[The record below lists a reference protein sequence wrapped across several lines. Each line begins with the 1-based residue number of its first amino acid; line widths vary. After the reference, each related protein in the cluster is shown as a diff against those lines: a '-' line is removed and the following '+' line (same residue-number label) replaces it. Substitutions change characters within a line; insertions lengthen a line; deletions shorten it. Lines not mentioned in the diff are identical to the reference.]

1 MGSREVWSRISRPR
15 NAGGTPAL
23 GWAAGV
29 RPWSGDERGRRYAIP
44 GRWGYVIIEGTRG
57 GSSSIGRAPDCGS
70 GRCGFNSRL
79 PPHFATACGWSQ
91 PRFTPS
97 LQSGPASGL
106 RKFPRLRCE
115 IAPST
120 ACAVLAGA
128 PPSGYFLG
136 GSWNRRGGRRRLV
149 LRRAAG
155 RLLPFVFFHSFSER
169 FKNVARQCVE
179 TAAGSRQHTPI
190 ALGRRCNIRHNNM
203 RLILTRQFRCPACG
217 GREGYRS
224 RSRNESEKVFLRFFL
239 LRAIRCVSCRGRYYA
254 PFFMRMRP
262 D

>member
-29 RPWSGDERGRRYAIP
+29 RPSSGDERGRRYAIP

-97 LQSGPASGL
+97 LQSGLASGL
-106 RKFPRLRCE
+106 RKLPRLRCE

-128 PPSGYFLG
+128 PPSGYFWVDLG
-136 GSWNRRGGRRRLV
+136 TVGVAGDAWFSGEPRGACCPLCFFTPSANGSRMSPGNAWKR
-149 LRRAAG
+149 RRAADNT
-155 RLLPFVFFHSFSER
+155 LLSRWGEGVTFVI
-169 FKNVARQCVE
+169 
-179 TAAGSRQHTPI
+179 TI
-190 ALGRRCNIRHNNM
+190 
-203 RLILTRQFRCPACG
+203 
-217 GREGYRS
+217 
-224 RSRNESEKVFLRFFL
+224 
-239 LRAIRCVSCRGRYYA
+239 
-254 PFFMRMRP
+254 
-262 D
+262 